1 MKLYLSSYKLGN
13 STDELKKWLQ
23 DSDNNKMALIINSRD
38 MFPDSERKSNGI
50 QSDKEALEELG
61 FKVELLDLRKYFG
74 QKELLRRELQN
85 IHAFYAIGGNTFVLR
100 KAMQLSGFDE
110 LLLEYSNDSNYL
122 YAGYSAGICCLCKD
136 LSAISIM
143 DDPQIDPYDSGTPP
157 IYHGIGFIEETII
170 PHFMSDHKETEA
182 ASRTVEFCK
191 QNGISYKALRDGEVL
206 MSDTLNLHKTR

>member
-74 QKELLRRELQN
+74 QKELLRREL
-85 IHAFYAIGGNTFVLR
+85 
-100 KAMQLSGFDE
+100 
-110 LLLEYSNDSNYL
+110 
-122 YAGYSAGICCLCKD
+122 
-136 LSAISIM
+136 
-143 DDPQIDPYDSGTPP
+143 
-157 IYHGIGFIEETII
+157 
-170 PHFMSDHKETEA
+170 
-182 ASRTVEFCK
+182 
-191 QNGISYKALRDGEVL
+191 
-206 MSDTLNLHKTR
+206 